1 MRKLVDFLVGLGP
14 FGLLAMALID
24 SAGVPLPGGVD
35 ATLLLMAVLRP
46 ETAWWCAAAA
56 FIGSLAGNA
65 ILFSL
70 ARKGG
75 EAYLDRHTRE
85 GRGLVLRRWFV
96 RYGLVTVFIPALL
109 PIPLPMKIPVFCT
122 AVFGVSRA
130 KFLAVIAAARLPHYL
145 ALAWLGLQLGQ
156 NAGAWLKAHL
166 WHLSGFAVALA
177 AVLFLLVRW
186 SDRGEEWNAR

>member
-1 MRKLVDFLVGLGP
+1 MRKLVDFLVALGP
-14 FGLLAMALID
+14 LGLLGMALID

-35 ATLLLMAVLRP
+35 ATLLLIAVLRP
-46 ETAWWCAAAA
+46 ETAWWSAGAA
-56 FIGSLAGNA
+56 FVGSVLGNA

-70 ARKGG
+70 AQKGG
-75 EAYLDRHTRE
+75 EAYLDQHTRS
-85 GRGLVLRRWFV
+85 GRGLTLRRWFV

-122 AVFGVSRA
+122 AVFGVSRR

-156 NAGAWLKAHL
+156 DAGAWLKSHL
-166 WHLSGFAVALA
+166 WHLSGFAVGLA
-177 AVLFLLVRW
+177 ALLFVLVRL
-186 SDRGEEWNAR
+186 SDRGEELNAR